1 MQRKEEKKVE
11 GKIKVVGINKKIY
24 KKNQASTFC
33 KKEKK
38 CWRHDD
44 FLGLMGRMWRN
55 GEDNMGGIRWV
66 TYRLL

>member
-1 MQRKEEKKVE
+1 
-11 GKIKVVGINKKIY
+11 VVGINKKIY

-38 CWRHDD
+38 CWRHVD